1 MFETILGEL
10 FSLPTIVF
18 AVVIYLQ
25 VLLFRKLTEA
35 VAKRVAHVFPDKWE
49 GFWIELW
56 REWVL
61 PAAPV
66 VFGGLTAY
74 LIVQYPYPEI
84 FASSDAGRFFFGIVA
99 GLAAAYVYPRVL
111 YYYKKFL
118 PETVANALPNPEQI
132 SNEDNNS

>member
-25 VLLFRKLTEA
+25 VLLFRKLVEA
-35 VAKRVAHVFPDKWE
+35 ASVKVARFFPDKWE
-49 GFWIELW
+49 GFWVELW

-74 LIVQYPYPEI
+74 FVVQYPYPEI
-84 FASSDAGRFFFGIVA
+84 FASTDAGRLFFGIVA

-118 PETVANALPNPEQI
+118 PTAVAEALPNPDE
-132 SNEDNNS
+132 NNNS